1 MAVKFASASIGS
13 VVFFLIAPAVVAG
26 LIPWLVTHWE
36 MRGAATPIRAL
47 GVMLIGAGL
56 GVLLHSFLRFVVEGL
71 GTPAPVAPTEH
82 LVVGGMYRY
91 VRNPMYLAVVALVV
105 GQAILL
111 GHPRLLVYGLVVGLA
126 MVAFARWY
134 EEPALGRQF
143 GEQYEEYRRNVPG
156 WWPRL
161 SPWEPGDQ

>member
-1 MAVKFASASIGS
+1 VKFASAWIGS
-13 VVFFLIAPAVVAG
+13 SVFFLIAPTVVAG
-26 LIPWLVTHWE
+26 LIPWVLTHWE
-36 MRGAATPIRAL
+36 MRGVATPIRAL
-47 GVMLIGAGL
+47 GVMLIAAGL
-56 GVLLHSFLRFVVEGL
+56 VVLSTSFLRFVVEGL
-71 GTPAPVAPTEH
+71 GTPAPVAPTQH

-111 GHPRLLVYGLVVGLA
+111 GHPRVLIYGVVVGLA

-143 GEQYEEYRRNVPG
+143 GERYEEYRRNVPG

-161 SPWEPGDQ
+161 SPWKPGDQ